1 MIPYYI
7 KLFQNFREILL
18 TALFARDIFIGDA
31 VVQVNEVVVG
41 DISHDEALA
50 LLAGAGDTVTL
61 LLKHY
66 KAATPFLLKQFG
78 RCLSPFSSSS
88 AQS

>member
-1 MIPYYI
+1 M
-7 KLFQNFREILL
+7 
-18 TALFARDIFIGDA
+18 
-31 VVQVNEVVVG
+31 QVNEVVVG

-78 RCLSPFSSSS
+78 RCLSPSSSQS
-88 AQS
+88 PCTLHNYLPQVYPRVRAPGVRGGAQLLL